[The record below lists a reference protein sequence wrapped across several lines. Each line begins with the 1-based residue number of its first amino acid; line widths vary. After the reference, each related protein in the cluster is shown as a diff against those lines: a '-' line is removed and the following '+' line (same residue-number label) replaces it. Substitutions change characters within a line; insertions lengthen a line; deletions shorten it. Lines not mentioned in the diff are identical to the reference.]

1 MDSQTIRIT
10 IEVPNGADVQASTG
24 VTGDV
29 GKGIETAAAGAIDA
43 GPPPTALLATLGD
56 PEAPVAIAPSIEG
69 TSRVAA
75 GDAIDAGSFP
85 ARLAMQM
92 EAEGPRHPLRDPRM
106 GTLASALSP
115 VLDQHSRN

>member
-10 IEVPNGADVQASTG
+10 IEVPNGADVQASTA

-29 GKGIETAAAGAIDA
+29 GTGVETAAAGAIDA
-43 GPPPTALLATLGD
+43 GPPPMALLATLGD

-69 TSRVAA
+69 TSRVTA

-85 ARLAMQM
+85 AGLAMEM
-92 EAEGPRHPLRDPRM
+92 ESEGPRHPLRHPEI
-106 GTLASALSP
+106 GILASATSP
-115 VLDQHSRN
+115 VLDRQSRN